1 MDAAQRMI
9 RTTGN
14 RAFLRGIVGEI
25 LTLRQ
30 LLRTYGKRLHA
41 DSARLEYLGSSKK
54 GYDILLAVNG
64 KEIHIN
70 SKATSTRTSEGPR
83 WVRAHGRTYAQV
95 EVDKITHIQR
105 IKART
110 DIEETLRYVFVDMV
124 EFPKT
129 GEAKFYV
136 LSDREATSTLSNVYR
151 HSRGNKRRPRTPDSD
166 DFWINRK
173 DLEKFADD
181 RLLRLGGFLR

>member
-1 MDAAQRMI
+1 MI

-14 RAFLRGIVGEI
+14 KAFLRGIVGEI

-30 LLRTYGKRLHA
+30 LLRTYGKRLQV

-83 WVRAHGRTYAQV
+83 WVRAHGETYAHI
-95 EVDKITHIQR
+95 EVDKTTHVQHIR
-105 IKART
+105 ARADIKE
-110 DIEETLRYVFVDMV
+110 DLCYVFVDLV

-129 GEAKFYV
+129 EKAKFYV
-136 LSDREATSTLSNVYR
+136 LSDRETKSTM
-151 HSRGNKRRPRTPDSD
+151 
-166 DFWINRK
+166 I
-173 DLEKFADD
+173 
-181 RLLRLGGFLR
+181 